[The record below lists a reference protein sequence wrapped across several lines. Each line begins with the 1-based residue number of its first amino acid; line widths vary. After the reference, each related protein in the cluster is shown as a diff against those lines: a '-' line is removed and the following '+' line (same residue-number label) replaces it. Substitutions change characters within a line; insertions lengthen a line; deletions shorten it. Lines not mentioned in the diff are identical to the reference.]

1 MRYILDTY
9 TMEVIDMATIYNKTF
24 IKKDGGQ
31 RTMKFVRLSE
41 LTYDDYDI
49 YSIPPPN
56 STPSAKRKYAEG
68 NELVWDL
75 DANGFRV
82 FNWKTEVK

>member
-1 MRYILDTY
+1 MRYIIDTY

-24 IKKDGGQ
+24 VKKDGGE

-41 LTYDDYDI
+41 LTYEDYDI

-56 STPSAKRKYAEG
+56 STNSSKRKYPEG
-68 NELVWDL
+68 MELVWDL
-75 DANGFRV
+75 DANDFRC
-82 FNWKTEVK
+82 FNWTSVKE

>member
-1 MRYILDTY
+1 MRYIIDTY

-41 LTYDDYDI
+41 LSYEDYDI
-49 YSIPPPN
+49 YSIPPPTGSEKKKN
-56 STPSAKRKYAEG
+56 YAEG

-75 DANGFRV
+75 DVSGFRV